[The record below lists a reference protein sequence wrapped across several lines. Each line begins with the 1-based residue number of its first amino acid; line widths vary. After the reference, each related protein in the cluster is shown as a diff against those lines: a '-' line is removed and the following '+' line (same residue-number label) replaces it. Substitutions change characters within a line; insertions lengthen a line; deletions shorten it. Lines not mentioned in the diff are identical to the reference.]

1 MPHGVFLVKILC
13 FISYDARIAPSES
26 QHFISK
32 TLHSKQTIIFKQPL
46 KPRLLKFTINFKQLL
61 TSAIL
66 LAAIQPMAARSEMRQ
81 QHYVADGNSAVT
93 VNGKSKFNRALYGA
107 HSGFRMD
114 CSDTPEFGIYLPR
127 MGGNLLLTLPEGKCT
142 ARYTPG
148 RMDYEQGGV
157 KVEAQVMRSEDMAL
171 WAITNTTNKTV
182 SIPVRFGGVADK
194 KFYREG
200 DLGVD
205 DPTCFDLKPEYC
217 TGNIYTVKGDKINIE
232 YGKKQRSNLTLI
244 IPAKSYKITD
254 MPSYEGVLS
263 IKPGKKVYLALF
275 PKADRPKASL
285 ESLFKKAES
294 EREQL
299 ASSVTFDTPDQ
310 WLNPIGGALAV
321 AADGI
326 WSGQAWLH
334 GSIGW
339 RTPHLG
345 WRGAYVGNAV
355 GRHDRALTHLNTYAS
370 NQITDIPPVLSHPR
384 QDSALN
390 LARAEKKWGTP
401 MYSNG
406 YICRRPGKKDE
417 MSHYDM
423 NLVYIDAMLR
433 HFRHTGDKDAMRS
446 LFPVIKR
453 HLEWEKL
460 NFDPDGDHLYD
471 AYCCI
476 WASDA
481 LYYSG
486 GAVTHSSAYNMF
498 ANRLAAQVAEAIG
511 ENPEP
516 YRREAEAIASAID
529 SNLWMSDRGHWA
541 EYRDAGGRQR
551 LHPSPAVWTIYHAI
565 DSEIAD
571 NFKNYAAT
579 CYIDREI
586 PHIPVEGEGV
596 EKGLTTISTTNWKPY
611 SWSINNVAIAE
622 VMHTALAY
630 WQAGRA
636 DDAYRLMKAVAM
648 DNMYLGASPLNFGQ
662 ISHYDAARGECYRD
676 FADPIGVWSRALTEG
691 LFGVRPD
698 LLSENPTVRL
708 IPGFPS
714 DWNEASVTL
723 PDISYSFKRDGR
735 RSVYKV
741 SNRYGKNS
749 SLSLSVPAKGIK
761 SVKVN
766 GHETT
771 WVKEPDAI
779 GAPRVTVNAG
789 TAPEVT
795 IEITE
800 ADVFTPSP
808 TGRLHTEGPVSF
820 REMSAGDLT
829 WWMPEAK
836 PISSPVAVPANG
848 FDDIRAGLCEPTDL
862 SASYNA
868 SVTDIFRNEYL
879 SPRPNVTTLQLP
891 KQGIGEWCH
900 PKLTAEIDDSG
911 LRSRLAKEGG
921 ILKTESGIPFAMPAE
936 GSNIL
941 FTSLWDNYPD
951 SAEIKLSGRAS
962 HLYLLMAGSTN
973 HMQWGMENGRLRVKY
988 TDGTEDV
995 TPLIN
1000 PHNWAPIELDFYHDD
1015 YAFAQAPGALP
1026 PYRLHLKTGRM
1037 SRTLG
1042 DELGIKGVGDRFIE
1056 GGAGIVLDL
1065 PVDPSRELSSMTLET
1080 LSGDVVIGLMG
1091 LTIQRAE

>member
-1 MPHGVFLVKILC
+1 
-13 FISYDARIAPSES
+13 
-26 QHFISK
+26 
-32 TLHSKQTIIFKQPL
+32 
-46 KPRLLKFTINFKQLL
+46 
-61 TSAIL
+61 
-66 LAAIQPMAARSEMRQ
+66 MAARSEMRQ

-182 SIPVRFGGVADK
+182 SIPVRFGGVAEK

-217 TGNIYTVKGDKINIE
+217 TGNIYTIKGDKINIE

-370 NQITDIPPVLSHPR
+370 NQITNIPPVLSHPR
-384 QDSALN
+384 QDSVLN

-433 HFRHTGDKDAMRS
+433 HFRHTGDKEAMQA

-511 ENPEP
+511 EDPEP

-648 DNMYLGASPLNFGQ
+648 DNM
-662 ISHYDAARGECYRD
+662 
-676 FADPIGVWSRALTEG
+676 
-691 LFGVRPD
+691 
-698 LLSENPTVRL
+698 
-708 IPGFPS
+708 
-714 DWNEASVTL
+714 
-723 PDISYSFKRDGR
+723 
-735 RSVYKV
+735 
-741 SNRYGKNS
+741 
-749 SLSLSVPAKGIK
+749 
-761 SVKVN
+761 
-766 GHETT
+766 
-771 WVKEPDAI
+771 
-779 GAPRVTVNAG
+779 
-789 TAPEVT
+789 
-795 IEITE
+795 
-800 ADVFTPSP
+800 
-808 TGRLHTEGPVSF
+808 
-820 REMSAGDLT
+820 
-829 WWMPEAK
+829 
-836 PISSPVAVPANG
+836 
-848 FDDIRAGLCEPTDL
+848 
-862 SASYNA
+862 
-868 SVTDIFRNEYL
+868 
-879 SPRPNVTTLQLP
+879 
-891 KQGIGEWCH
+891 
-900 PKLTAEIDDSG
+900 
-911 LRSRLAKEGG
+911 
-921 ILKTESGIPFAMPAE
+921 
-936 GSNIL
+936 
-941 FTSLWDNYPD
+941 
-951 SAEIKLSGRAS
+951 
-962 HLYLLMAGSTN
+962 
-973 HMQWGMENGRLRVKY
+973 
-988 TDGTEDV
+988 
-995 TPLIN
+995 
-1000 PHNWAPIELDFYHDD
+1000 
-1015 YAFAQAPGALP
+1015 
-1026 PYRLHLKTGRM
+1026 
-1037 SRTLG
+1037 
-1042 DELGIKGVGDRFIE
+1042 
-1056 GGAGIVLDL
+1056 
-1065 PVDPSRELSSMTLET
+1065 
-1080 LSGDVVIGLMG
+1080 
-1091 LTIQRAE
+1091 

>member
-1 MPHGVFLVKILC
+1 MKL
-13 FISYDARIAPSES
+13 
-26 QHFISK
+26 
-32 TLHSKQTIIFKQPL
+32 
-46 KPRLLKFTINFKQLL
+46 TINFKQIL

-66 LAAIQPMAARSEMRQ
+66 LAATGYVAARSEMRPS
-81 QHYVADGNSAVT
+81 HYVADGNSAIT
-93 VNGKSKFNRALYGA
+93 VNGQAKFNRALYGA
-107 HSGFRMD
+107 HSGFRID

-127 MGGNLLLTLPEGKCT
+127 MGGNLCLTLPEGKCT

-171 WAITNTTNKTV
+171 WAITNTTNKTA

-217 TGNIYTVKGDKINIE
+217 TGNVYTVKGDKINIE
-232 YGKKQRSNLTLI
+232 YGKKQRSTLTLV

-254 MPSYEGVLS
+254 LPSYEGTLS

-275 PKADRPKASL
+275 PASDAPKASL
-285 ESLFKKAES
+285 ESLFKKAEN

-299 ASSVTFDTPDQ
+299 ASSVTFKTPDE

-370 NQITDIPPVLSHPR
+370 NQITDIPAVLSHPR
-384 QDSALN
+384 QDSVLN

-406 YICRRPGKKDE
+406 YICRRPRKKDE

-433 HFRHTGDKDAMRS
+433 HFRHTGDKEAMQS

-516 YRREAEAIASAID
+516 YRREAEAIAEAID

-541 EYRDAGGRQR
+541 EYRDAGGKQR

-571 NFKNYAAT
+571 KFKNYAAT

-596 EKGLTTISTTNWKPY
+596 DSGLYTISTTNWKPY

-630 WQAGRA
+630 WQAGRS
-636 DDAYRLMKAVAM
+636 DEAYKLMKAVAM

-698 LLSENPTVRL
+698 LLAKNPAVAL

-714 DWNEASVTL
+714 EWNEASVTL

-735 RSVYKV
+735 RSVYKIN
-741 SNRYGKNS
+741 NRYGKNS
-749 SLSLSVPAKGIK
+749 SLKLTIPAKGIK

-766 GHETT
+766 GSETAWDAET
-771 WVKEPDAI
+771 DAI
-779 GAPRVTVNAG
+779 GSPRITVNGG
-789 TAPEVT
+789 TATDLT
-795 IEITE
+795 IEIIE
-800 ADVFTPSP
+800 ADSFTPSP
-808 TGRLHTEGPVSF
+808 TGRLHTEGPVTF
-820 REMSAGDLT
+820 REMNAGNLS
-829 WWMPEAK
+829 WWMPEVNAL
-836 PISSPVAVPANG
+836 SPSVAVPANG
-848 FDDIRAGLCEPTDL
+848 FNDIRNGLCEPIDL
-862 SASYNA
+862 TASYNA

-911 LRSRLAKEGG
+911 LRSRLAKDSG
-921 ILKTESGIPFAMPAE
+921 ILKTESGIPFALPAE

-951 SAEIKLSGRAS
+951 SAKISLSGRAS

-973 HMQWGMENGRLRVKY
+973 HMQWGMENGRLRVRY
-988 TDGTEDV
+988 TDGTESV

-1042 DELGIKGVGDRFIE
+1042 AELGIKGVGDRFIE
-1056 GGAGIVLDL
+1056 GGAGIVLDM
-1065 PVDPSRELSSMTLET
+1065 PVDSSRELSSLSLET